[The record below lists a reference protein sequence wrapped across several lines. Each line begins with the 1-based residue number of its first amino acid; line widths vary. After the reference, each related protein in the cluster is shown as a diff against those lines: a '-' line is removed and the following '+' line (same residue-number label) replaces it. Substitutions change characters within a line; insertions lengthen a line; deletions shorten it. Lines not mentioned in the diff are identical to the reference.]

1 MGANVASGELAGQ
14 EFFAPQGLGKE
25 EIVLDFAISLALEAG
40 ATLRGFFEAELD
52 VRSKSSEIDLLTQAD
67 LASESLILN
76 RIRERFPGHAILS
89 EEAGQSGSH
98 DYYWVVDPLDGTVNF
113 AHGMPHYCVSIALR
127 RGFETIAGV
136 VYDPERDE
144 LFWAERGAGAYL
156 RRANGSERR
165 LRVGSARN
173 LQESLLA
180 TGFPYDR
187 ATNPANNLAEF
198 NRIILRV
205 RGVRRAG
212 SAALD
217 LAYVAAGRYD
227 GYWEYRMKPWDTA
240 AAALMVTEAGGALVT
255 LDGGVWDPWQDTT
268 VAANPT
274 LLPVLVAALNG
285 ESA

>member
-1 MGANVASGELAGQ
+1 M
-14 EFFAPQGLGKE
+14 
-25 EIVLDFAISLALEAG
+25 LDFAISLALEAG

-67 LASESLILN
+67 LASESLILD

-89 EEAGQSGSH
+89 EEAGESGTH
-98 DYYWVVDPLDGTVNF
+98 DFYWVVDPLDGTVNF

-240 AAALMVTEAGGALVT
+240 AAALMVVEAGGALVT